1 MIFLLFFKA
10 PVKRLAKTA
19 RRTSLVKTLDSARS
33 ERTDAFH
40 PPHCRRKMPR
50 RPSFIP
56 ANPVF
61 FRKKPYNTVKTSR
74 KRAPMVHST
83 KSRLFA
89 FVLAAALVCSALS
102 AEDAALYEEAQAI
115 VDAAIRSRWKATYI
129 ITSAWLPST
138 TARRTNPSGTSAR
151 RLTNE

>member
-1 MIFLLFFKA
+1 
-10 PVKRLAKTA
+10 
-19 RRTSLVKTLDSARS
+19 
-33 ERTDAFH
+33 
-40 PPHCRRKMPR
+40 
-50 RPSFIP
+50 
-56 ANPVF
+56 
-61 FRKKPYNTVKTSR
+61 
-74 KRAPMVHST
+74 MVHSA

-115 VDAAIRSRWKATYI
+115 RSRRKATYI
-129 ITSAWLPST
+129 TTSARLPSA